1 MTNFWSIFIE
11 FSRFS
16 FVLLAAASDLL
27 FHFLFASTFLFSLH
41 CSLINKLAKSSRC
54 SVHITHVYTCMNV
67 LIWLLLYARSKNVLI
82 IPIRKTYTRLIFQL
96 IQTVK
101 YTSLSKRFVCYFSTS
116 IFNRSF
122 ISQTFVRSCFFAPLP
137 FQFLFKNIV
146 LFAAFVL
153 IYNYS
158 WILSLFGQAFLLRLF
173 RVYRL
178 TSDSEDVSHYTRQ

>member
-116 IFNRSF
+116 IFKRSF
-122 ISQTFVRSCFFAPLP
+122 DLVSLLLCHFNSYLRILYCLLHL
-137 FQFLFKNIV
+137 FLFTI
-146 LFAAFVL
+146 
-153 IYNYS
+153 
-158 WILSLFGQAFLLRLF
+158 ILEFF
-173 RVYRL
+173 RF
-178 TSDSEDVSHYTRQ
+178 SDKHFCYACFDYIA